1 MKDGSQKRFAIS
13 LKMYIFI
20 VSMILFV
27 VIAVSALAYVI
38 NVSQLDGY
46 FKRLTSNS
54 AKNVAALMD
63 VEFLKELRTLAESE
77 EYQALREQ
85 AEAEDDDTLVIAYFQ
100 EKGVWEKY
108 QEERNK
114 LVTYVQNMEDVK
126 YLYAIAWGDAEAKYD
141 MYLLD
146 ADDVPFYETG
156 YYEEREAE
164 FEGTD
169 PTKDI
174 APVISKGDWGW
185 LCSGYAT
192 VRDENGEIV
201 CHVGCDVGMEDVMKA
216 RMQNLIYMSISAIA
230 CTIIALAGAFLFINR
245 TVVWPLNA
253 LTKEMKKFSPSE
265 KGDYKEAGVI
275 NVEVKSR
282 DEIRDIYDEIHSM
295 QVRIVDY
302 IKNITVIQREKEKAE
317 DEARSKEEMIGKI
330 SKDAYKDALTGIGN
344 KASYVTKINELNEE
358 IKSGKTEFAVVMI
371 DVNCLKIINDNY
383 GHSAGD
389 TYLKGVCRVICN
401 VFKHSPVYRIGGD
414 EFVAILTGEDF
425 DNRHDKVKEL
435 RTSFDQSYHRDDVEP
450 WLRYSASVGMAEYA
464 SEDAT
469 VELVFRRA
477 DKYMYE
483 EKMKFKQQ
491 NGIAQGAR

>member
-77 EYQALREQ
+77 EYQALRDQ
-85 AEAEDDDTLVIAYFQ
+85 AEEEDDDTLVIAYFQ

-114 LVTYVQNMEDVK
+114 LITYVDNMEDVK
-126 YLYAIAWGDAEAKYD
+126 YLYAIAWGSAEDKYD
-141 MYLLD
+141 MYLMD

-216 RMQNLIYMSISAIA
+216 RMQNL
-230 CTIIALAGAFLFINR
+230 
-245 TVVWPLNA
+245 LNKR
-253 LTKEMKKFSPSE
+253 L
-265 KGDYKEAGVI
+265 
-275 NVEVKSR
+275 
-282 DEIRDIYDEIHSM
+282 
-295 QVRIVDY
+295 
-302 IKNITVIQREKEKAE
+302 
-317 DEARSKEEMIGKI
+317 
-330 SKDAYKDALTGIGN
+330 
-344 KASYVTKINELNEE
+344 
-358 IKSGKTEFAVVMI
+358 
-371 DVNCLKIINDNY
+371 
-383 GHSAGD
+383 
-389 TYLKGVCRVICN
+389 
-401 VFKHSPVYRIGGD
+401 
-414 EFVAILTGEDF
+414 
-425 DNRHDKVKEL
+425 NRHRNRL
-435 RTSFDQSYHRDDVEP
+435 QQ
-450 WLRYSASVGMAEYA
+450 
-464 SEDAT
+464 
-469 VELVFRRA
+469 RR
-477 DKYMYE
+477 
-483 EKMKFKQQ
+483 
-491 NGIAQGAR
+491 